1 MFRIMTTLNDIARNY
16 TNTANILL
24 ISVSYLSFVLLKNQ
38 KKEQPQKTKS
48 KTKKTQKVFPYIY
61 INI

>member
-16 TNTANILL
+16 TNTATILL

-38 KKEQPQKTKS
+38 KK
-48 KTKKTQKVFPYIY
+48 
-61 INI
+61 